1 MAEKQLN
8 HFIRF
13 IIVFGVVFLLCYFG
27 ALMLT
32 GLAVPGEYYSPFVA
46 KWLNIAGWMR
56 SALIGC
62 SKSLLSL
69 CGITTYRVDEYI
81 LREVNGRGIRLVYS
95 CLGFGVMSFWVA
107 YIAAATDS
115 VRHKIIWGLGGLLL
129 IFIIN
134 VARISLVLKAANSD
148 RQFPFGWD
156 HHTWFSIIAYIF
168 IVGLIFLHE
177 KKLKIEE
184 RKLIIED

>member
-1 MAEKQLN
+1 MFESKS
-8 HFIRF
+8 FIRF
-13 IIVFGVVFLLCYFG
+13 IIVFTAVFLLCYFG

-32 GLAVPGEYYSPFVA
+32 GLAVPGEYYSPFGA
-46 KWLNIAGWMR
+46 KYLNIAAWMR
-56 SALIGC
+56 SALILC
-62 SKSLLSL
+62 SKGLLSL
-69 CGITTYRVDEYI
+69 SGIHTIRVDEYI

-95 CLGFGVMSFWVA
+95 CLGFGIMSFWAA
-107 YIAAATDS
+107 YIAATTGS
-115 VRHKIIWGLGGLLL
+115 VKHKLLWLFGGLLL
-129 IFIIN
+129 IFVIN

-177 KKLKIEE
+177 KRMNNVKMWK
-184 RKLIIED
+184 